1 MTLLQL
7 FFPIVT
13 AALSVACF
21 ACWKTNK
28 PLREKAKEEARI
40 VAEKAAKEV
49 AEGREKDRRNN
60 FRKELYS
67 DLEQII
73 ATPDM
78 LVDRRYG
85 SREPL
90 GHYRWKNL
98 AEFILRV
105 NRLKDQ
111 SETIAYLDQRIL
123 KQAALIRDMQLNQRD
138 IMKALQMGNPVEIG
152 RAHV

>member
-1 MTLLQL
+1 MQL
-7 FFPIVT
+7 FFPIAT
-13 AALSVACF
+13 IALSVACF

-28 PLREKAKEEARI
+28 PLRAKAKEEARI
-40 VAEKAAKEV
+40 VAERAAKEV

-67 DLEQII
+67 DLERII

-78 LVDRRYG
+78 LVDRHYG
-85 SREPL
+85 SPL
-90 GHYRWKNL
+90 RGTGYRWKQL

-111 SETIAYLDQRIL
+111 SETIAMLERRIE
-123 KQAALIRDMQLNQRD
+123 KQSALLRDMQLNQRD
-138 IMKALQMGNPVEIG
+138 IMKALQMGSPVE
-152 RAHV
+152 

>member
-1 MTLLQL
+1 MSLMQL
-7 FFPIVT
+7 FFPVATI
-13 AALSVACF
+13 ALSVACF

-28 PLREKAKEEARI
+28 PLREKAKEEAR
-40 VAEKAAKEV
+40 AAADKAAKEV

-78 LVDRRYG
+78 LVDHRYG
-85 SREPL
+85 SLLR
-90 GHYRWKNL
+90 GTGYRWKHL

-105 NRLKDQ
+105 KNLQDQGSAIASLEKRLFEQTK
-111 SETIAYLDQRIL
+111 TIRELVQ
-123 KQAALIRDMQLNQRD
+123 QNRD
-138 IMKALQMGNPVEIG
+138 IQKALQMGNPVE
-152 RAHV
+152 

>member
-7 FFPIVT
+7 FFPVATI
-13 AALSVACF
+13 ALSVACF

-78 LVDRRYG
+78 LVDHRYG
-85 SREPL
+85 SPFREA
-90 GHYRWKNL
+90 GYRWKYL

-105 NRLKDQ
+105 KNLKDQ
-111 SETIAYLDQRIL
+111 SETIAMLDRRIE
-123 KQAALIRDMQLNQRD
+123 KQSALLRDMQLNQRD
-138 IMKALQMGNPVEIG
+138 IMKALQMGNPVE
-152 RAHV
+152 

>member
-7 FFPIVT
+7 FFPIAT
-13 AALSVACF
+13 IALSVACF

-40 VAEKAAKEV
+40 VAEKAAKEA
-49 AEGREKDRRNN
+49 AEGLEKDRRNN

-78 LVDRRYG
+78 LVDHRYG
-85 SREPL
+85 SPL
-90 GHYRWKNL
+90 RGTGYRWKYL

-105 NRLKDQ
+105 KNLQDQ
-111 SETIAYLDQRIL
+111 SETIAMLDRRIE
-123 KQAALIRDMQLNQRD
+123 KQSALLRDMQLNQRD
-138 IMKALQMGNPVEIG
+138 IMKALQMGNPVE
-152 RAHV
+152 

>member
-28 PLREKAKEEARI
+28 PLREKTKEEARI

-78 LVDRRYG
+78 LVDHRYG
-85 SREPL
+85 SPL
-90 GHYRWKNL
+90 RGTGYSWKYL

-105 NRLKDQ
+105 KNLKDQ
-111 SETIAYLDQRIL
+111 SETIAMLDRRIE
-123 KQAALIRDMQLNQRD
+123 KQSALLRDMQLNQRD
-138 IMKALQMGNPVEIG
+138 IMKALQMGNPVE
-152 RAHV
+152 

>member
-7 FFPIVT
+7 FFPIAT
-13 AALSVACF
+13 IALSVACF

-40 VAEKAAKEV
+40 VSERAAKEV

-78 LVDRRYG
+78 LVDHRYG
-85 SREPL
+85 SPFR
-90 GHYRWKNL
+90 GTGYRWKHL

-105 NRLKDQ
+105 KNMKDQ
-111 SETIAYLDQRIL
+111 HDTITYLDRKLL
-123 KQAALIRDMQLNQRD
+123 KQSEMIRDLQLNQRD
-138 IMKALQMGNPVEIG
+138 IMKALQMGNPVE
-152 RAHV
+152 